1 MRRRSR
7 QNNLPKVIALSSAI
21 ALGTAGLGYITLQSM
36 GKPTQDHFG
45 CYEGFE
51 QAQTVVLFDVSEPK
65 FNDEQARSI
74 QRYFKQLYNNDLQF
88 NERLSIVTT
97 AEDQVGSIPKPSFQI
112 CGQSTNVQELEAI
125 GAEVASQG
133 YLAKQKERLYEKI
146 LAPALHEIVSPDT
159 KSRQRYQSPVLE
171 MVAGIRRFHPLNPGD
186 RLVIVSDLIQHSNA
200 LQFCKS
206 QNHMPPFSTFKNK
219 SVYSRLRPASLE
231 DIDINVLMIERFSYG
246 VGDLSFCYNFGEIRQ
261 FWFDYFVAN
270 GAESPEI
277 IQIRHGM
284 IEG

>member
-21 ALGTAGLGYITLQSM
+21 ALGTVGLGYMALQSM

-51 QAQTVVLFDVSEPK
+51 QSQTVVLFDVSEPK
-65 FNDEQARSI
+65 FNDEQARSL
-74 QRYFKQLYNNDLQF
+74 QRYFKQLYNRLQF

-112 CGQSTNVQELEAI
+112 CGQPTQMQELEAI
-125 GAEVASQG
+125 GAETASQG
-133 YLAKQKERLYEKI
+133 FLAKQKQRLFENI
-146 LAPALHEIVSPDT
+146 LAPALNEIVSPDT
-159 KSRQRYQSPVLE
+159 ESRQRYQSPILE

-186 RLVIVSDLIQHSNA
+186 RLVIVSDLIQNSDTV
-200 LQFCKS
+200 QFCRT
-206 QNHMPPFSTFKNK
+206 QNDMPPFSIFQKK
-219 SVYSRLRPASLE
+219 AVYGRLKPASLE
-231 DIDINVLMIERFSYG
+231 GIDIDVLMIQRFGYG
-246 VGDLSFCYNFGEIRQ
+246 ESDLSFCYSEEEIRR
-261 FWFDYFVAN
+261 FWRDYFLAN
-270 GAESPEI
+270 GAESPEFI
-277 IQIRHGM
+277 RIRHGA